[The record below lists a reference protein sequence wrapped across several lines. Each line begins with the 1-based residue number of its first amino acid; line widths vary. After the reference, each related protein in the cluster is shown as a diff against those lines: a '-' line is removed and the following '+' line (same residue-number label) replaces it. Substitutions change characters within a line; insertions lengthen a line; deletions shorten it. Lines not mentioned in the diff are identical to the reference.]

1 MNWKMESAANWGRLA
16 LSYNLNG
23 RVECEIIALAKKHG
37 VRKVIL
43 FGSRARGDNW
53 ERSDIDLAVSGGDI
67 GEFAEAV
74 NEETWTLLM
83 FDVVN
88 LDRGISAELQAE
100 IDRDGVVLYEEVR

>member
-1 MNWKMESAANWGRLA
+1 M
-16 LSYNLNG
+16 SYNLNK
-23 RVECEIIALAKKHG
+23 RVEREIIALAKRHG

-67 GEFAEAV
+67 GEFADAV
-74 NEETWTLLM
+74 DEKTWTLLM